1 MDAAHG
7 FEREA
12 IWSNSGVNKI
22 DDDGLAYLINAGHEL
37 HTVAA
42 AMRDDQ
48 KAVVLDFVNPAR
60 AGRRLLCW
68 PRKARLISGKG
79 LLGANAAP
87 QLTRY

>member
-48 KAVVLDFVNPAR
+48 KAVKPRSSMADRDGKLGGAR
-60 AGRRLLCW
+60 DDAEV
-68 PRKARLISGKG
+68 KV
-79 LLGANAAP
+79 
-87 QLTRY
+87 